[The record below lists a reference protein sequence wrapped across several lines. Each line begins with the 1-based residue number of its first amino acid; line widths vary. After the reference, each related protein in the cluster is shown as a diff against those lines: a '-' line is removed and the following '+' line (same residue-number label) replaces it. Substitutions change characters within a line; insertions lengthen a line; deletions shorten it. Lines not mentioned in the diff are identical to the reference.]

1 MVAQKKEEVPKD
13 EKSELDLGIEESI
26 RRCEALLSMVPISLQ
41 PILADGMYILTLI
54 SLWFHPFVCTYE
66 VG

>member
-1 MVAQKKEEVPKD
+1 MVAEKETVVPKD

-41 PILADGMYILTLI
+41 PILADGI
-54 SLWFHPFVCTYE
+54 SHSNPDFIDKIFALGSCC
-66 VG
+66 